1 MEAQNRKETVS
12 EEQDSE
18 DMEGK
23 LKITRT
29 PFFLNVVNNYN
40 LP

>member
-23 LKITRT
+23 LKITCT
-29 PFFLNVVNNYN
+29 LFFNVVNNYN